1 MEEPDRPE
9 AVRRQRDQLSFWVE
23 TPSKLFLLSGMQGR
37 RIQFLLAMVILA
49 FGTAQVSRAGSV
61 GYLLLVVLVAW
72 LCWVLWQASVKV
84 IVERDFRRVMVQRR
98 RVLGLM
104 TYSSENYSFAEI
116 EAVPVVSRRRYRQ
129 FGGETMWTVHLV
141 VEGAA
146 PLAIGTVVDDA
157 PKIEKLLWLVR
168 NFMGPRIADGSQRA
182 AVLLAERPQSLREQL
197 ADSDGI
203 VRAGQIGCLIMIA
216 GSLLVTPG
224 MAWFYVFVL
233 LFGTGIDWLMR
244 RSDG

>member
-1 MEEPDRPE
+1 
-9 AVRRQRDQLSFWVE
+9 
-23 TPSKLFLLSGMQGR
+23 
-37 RIQFLLAMVILA
+37 
-49 FGTAQVSRAGSV
+49 
-61 GYLLLVVLVAW
+61 
-72 LCWVLWQASVKV
+72 
-84 IVERDFRRVMVQRR
+84 
-98 RVLGLM
+98 M
-104 TYSSENYSFAEI
+104 TYSSEDYSFAEI

-129 FGGETMWTVHLV
+129 FGGETMWGVHLV